1 MQYQKECN
9 SHIPK
14 RQPVPHTTT
23 RTIEESKRN
32 NKKNSPNYFRHKE
45 AYKTKLQ
52 FNQLYYRFMLNN
64 KN

>member
-1 MQYQKECN
+1 MLYQKECN

-32 NKKNSPNYFRHKE
+32 NKKIALIILDIKKCTKPNCNLINYIID
-45 AYKTKLQ
+45 LC
-52 FNQLYYRFMLNN
+52 
-64 KN
+64 

>member
-1 MQYQKECN
+1 MLYQKERN

-32 NKKNSPNYFRHKE
+32 NKKIALIILDIKKRTKPNCNLINYIID
-45 AYKTKLQ
+45 LC
-52 FNQLYYRFMLNN
+52 
-64 KN
+64 